1 MPHGVL
7 ESGGMTASEA
17 LAQLA
22 SDYWEGILRRDPT
35 IATFFGDFRYND
47 RLPDAGPEGRAA
59 QESAFQDVLRRLEG
73 IPEGELQR
81 DERVSRDMPRL
92 AAEQGLAALPF
103 RLDEMAVDQM
113 GGPQVWLPELLNW
126 HPIDTPEHM
135 DQLVARY
142 QAFGRYMD
150 QYLENLHDGVRDGR
164 TATRWRPSALPRPR
178 GRIVGVHVED
188 ARPGAIAGRRVS
200 GSRGDSAIDVA
211 FYRASL
217 GGGVYSWCMSKVRT
231 NIEIEDT
238 YVQRIMK
245 RYGVRTK
252 TAAVD
257 LALRIVGGRPAW
269 TREELLAMEGAHA
282 IGEVP
287 PDRGPRGAE

>member
-1 MPHGVL
+1 
-7 ESGGMTASEA
+7 MTASEA

-135 DQLVARY
+135 DQLVDHDRLQMAAPAR
-142 QAFGRYMD
+142 
-150 QYLENLHDGVRDGR
+150 VPVSP
-164 TATRWRPSALPRPR
+164 PS
-178 GRIVGVHVED
+178 E
-188 ARPGAIAGRRVS
+188 
-200 GSRGDSAIDVA
+200 
-211 FYRASL
+211 
-217 GGGVYSWCMSKVRT
+217 GGGWT
-231 NIEIEDT
+231 GQEI
-238 YVQRIMK
+238 
-245 RYGVRTK
+245 
-252 TAAVD
+252 
-257 LALRIVGGRPAW
+257 LAHLDQLEQALG
-269 TREELLAMEGAHA
+269 
-282 IGEVP
+282 
-287 PDRGPRGAE
+287 DR